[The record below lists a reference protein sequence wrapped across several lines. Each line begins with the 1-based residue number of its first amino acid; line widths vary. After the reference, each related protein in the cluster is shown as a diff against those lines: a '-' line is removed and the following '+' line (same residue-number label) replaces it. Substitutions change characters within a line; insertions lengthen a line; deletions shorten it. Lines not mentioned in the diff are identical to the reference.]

1 MGRGSSNL
9 VISGQLPM
17 ENDLKWYRSI
27 SAKRVWARDEQS
39 RPGTG
44 TKFFFFDRDRDRD
57 RDQK

>member
-44 TKFFFFDRDRDRD
+44 TKFFFF
-57 RDQK
+57 